1 VALEEYE
8 RALVAFHRSLSR
20 SPPTGTRASATYR
33 LDVLPWAPDG
43 PMAAPAAA
51 GTPAYEDWYLIE
63 DFASLGVLNEAGAGR
78 GHRTTH
84 DDIASRSGAGAA
96 GLYALLEGE
105 PCAEAL
111 GAASLAVWITPPA
124 ATSRRAGAGEGALA
138 EMLGD
143 GMDGASA
150 SLWRRQLVL
159 GPAPEF
165 CILGRE
171 VPSGA
176 SPARLP
182 QGWSTQALSREVLW
196 SG

>member
-1 VALEEYE
+1 
-8 RALVAFHRSLSR
+8 
-20 SPPTGTRASATYR
+20 
-33 LDVLPWAPDG
+33 
-43 PMAAPAAA
+43 
-51 GTPAYEDWYLIE
+51 
-63 DFASLGVLNEAGAGR
+63 VLNEAGAGR
-78 GHRTTH
+78 GHRSSH
-84 DDIASRSGAGAA
+84 DDVATRSGAGTA

-111 GAASLAVWITPPA
+111 AGASLAVWITPPPA
-124 ATSRRAGAGEGALA
+124 STSRRRAGAGDGALA

-143 GMDGASA
+143 GMDGAHA

-176 SPARLP
+176 SPTRLP
-182 QGWSTQALSREVLW
+182 RDWSARALSREVLW